1 MMYVMKLYFRRAAGA
16 GAVLL
21 LAGVLAG
28 CVVTVP
34 EPDPTV
40 TLDEETARAQLRDMV
55 DRATTTVLGVWTEE
69 VAEGPLSCSSDEVAS
84 GVQWRLSK
92 AGPGVA
98 DGQQRDAARA
108 AAIIFGRIG
117 DYSSDLEE
125 TTAEDG
131 TMIVTVSYIGYDFK
145 EDAGFSLD
153 YVVGTA
159 ETTVTG
165 TTVCIERAA

>member
-1 MMYVMKLYFRRAAGA
+1 MMYLMKLYFRRAAGA
-16 GAVLL
+16 GAALL
-21 LAGVLAG
+21 VAGLLAG

-34 EPDPTV
+34 DPDPTV
-40 TLDEETARAQLRDMV
+40 TLDEQTARAQLRDMV

-69 VAEGPLSCSSDEVAS
+69 EEGPLPCSSDAVTS
-84 GVQWRLSK
+84 GAQWRISK

-98 DGQQRDAARA
+98 DGQQREAAQA